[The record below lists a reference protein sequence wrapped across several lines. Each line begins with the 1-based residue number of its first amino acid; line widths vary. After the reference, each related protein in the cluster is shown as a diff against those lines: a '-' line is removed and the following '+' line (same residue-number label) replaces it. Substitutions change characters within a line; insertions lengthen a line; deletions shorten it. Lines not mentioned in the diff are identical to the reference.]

1 MTVQSALA
9 WQQLDLAHSTSIAHQ
24 YARYAMSL
32 RYDALPPAVVH
43 QAKRCLLDAMGCA
56 IGAFDAPGRT
66 MMEGTARALG
76 GREEATVFG
85 SGMRTSIYNAAL
97 VNSFLVRFLDYNDM
111 GGGGHNSDGI
121 PSLLAVAEQRRS
133 SGRDFIVAMV
143 VSYELGARF
152 RDAVSPTYASDEA
165 TASAHAL
172 PLAQLG
178 LPHVALEDL
187 GWGSDLRGGL
197 NQPPALG
204 RLMGLDEEQIA
215 NAIGLTASHTLPLG
229 VLDAHREE
237 CVMAKNIR
245 YGWVAC
251 DAIVACLMAK
261 NGVTGPTR
269 VVEAEGGINAVVA
282 RGDLNLARLVDMS
295 GWKMLDVRFK
305 STPSNG
311 PTASHVQATLALVE
325 AHDLSPGDIEHVH
338 IRCAIRESRHTTA
351 PAKKYPR
358 NAESA
363 DHSAFYANAHAI
375 VRRGFGPDSIEP
387 ARFTDPVILDLI
399 ERISIEGD
407 PKLAQYQAISRITT
421 RDGRVLEKRI
431 DAPRGI
437 GPVPL
442 SDQELEQKF
451 IEMAERQMTAAK
463 VRELID
469 ICWTFDTAGNV
480 DALMD
485 AMAFARQRA

>member
-187 GWGSDLRGGL
+187 GWGSDLRGGEH
-197 NQPPALG
+197 PA
-204 RLMGLDEEQIA
+204 
-215 NAIGLTASHTLPLG
+215 T
-229 VLDAHREE
+229 
-237 CVMAKNIR
+237 
-245 YGWVAC
+245 
-251 DAIVACLMAK
+251 CL
-261 NGVTGPTR
+261 
-269 VVEAEGGINAVVA
+269 
-282 RGDLNLARLVDMS
+282 
-295 GWKMLDVRFK
+295 
-305 STPSNG
+305 
-311 PTASHVQATLALVE
+311 
-325 AHDLSPGDIEHVH
+325 
-338 IRCAIRESRHTTA
+338 
-351 PAKKYPR
+351 
-358 NAESA
+358 SA
-363 DHSAFYANAHAI
+363 
-375 VRRGFGPDSIEP
+375 
-387 ARFTDPVILDLI
+387 
-399 ERISIEGD
+399 
-407 PKLAQYQAISRITT
+407 
-421 RDGRVLEKRI
+421 
-431 DAPRGI
+431 
-437 GPVPL
+437 
-442 SDQELEQKF
+442 
-451 IEMAERQMTAAK
+451 
-463 VRELID
+463 
-469 ICWTFDTAGNV
+469 
-480 DALMD
+480 
-485 AMAFARQRA
+485 